1 MAWKG
6 SARFDYQLSSILIE
20 APIRS
25 GIFAIYTQERC
36 IFVGEAGDI
45 RGRLLRLLDGD
56 MACIAENQPTHFSFE
71 LADAN
76 SRALRCR
83 ELIAELNPVCD

>member
-6 SARFDYQLSSILIE
+6 SARFDYQMSSILIE

-25 GIFAIYTQERC
+25 GIFVIYKRDRC

-45 RGRLLRLLDGD
+45 RGRLMRLLDGD
-56 MACIAENQPTHFSFE
+56 IACIAENQPTHFAFE
-71 LADAN
+71 LADADL
-76 SRALRCR
+76 RALRCR
-83 ELIAELNPVCD
+83 EVIADLNPVCD